1 MKKIRNLRFLGI
13 VGVIIAV
20 VFLVSISFTQSQVRI
35 QKGKPVKPPPEPEV
49 TWAVQLPTLES
60 GIVTMLFGDGLED
73 YIDGVNNIEVT
84 VEKNS
89 PGAWRKDNDFVTYIG
104 FKISN
109 PTGRHVDFDGI
120 SLTQLHLG
128 DYPYIDPDYGY
139 PCSVFPYPYNVI
151 QTVCD
156 ECDSFGMENFIN
168 NEFHPYTNDAD
179 STSYEYFIF
188 ELRAFDKDILTM
200 EPNES
205 YQLGQYGHYH
215 DYIGMTLRYQ
225 TGTREPT
232 YHNIDFSKS
241 AHLGEESRNP
251 FRIWITRTGENAW
264 KIEVGTIES
273 PQFLFLEEYYY
284 ETIQIR
290 KKIKL
295 TGWYSTLFAGG
306 DFHFT
311 FDLIRTLPSN

>member
-1 MKKIRNLRFLGI
+1 MKKVRNMRFLGI

-20 VFLVSISFTQSQVRI
+20 LFLMSISFTQSQVRI

-60 GIVTMLFGDGLED
+60 GIDTMLFGDGLED

-109 PTGRHVDFDGI
+109 PTGRYVDFNGV
-120 SLTQLHLG
+120 SLIKHYKE

-139 PCSVFPYPYNVI
+139 PCSVFPLVPPSSAN
-151 QTVCD
+151 VCD
-156 ECDSFGMENFIN
+156 ACDVLGMVNFIN

-200 EPNES
+200 DVDES
-205 YQLGQYGHYH
+205 YQLGTYGHYH
-215 DYIGMTLRYQ
+215 DYIDMTLRYQ

-241 AHLGEESRNP
+241 AHLGEASVHLFN
-251 FRIWITRTGENAW
+251 IWITRTGENTW
-264 KIEVGTIES
+264 RIDVGTLGL

-295 TGWYSTLFAGG
+295 TGWYSTFFAGG